1 MKALMLVTCLAG
13 LTVAAPEPSYTEA
26 DLYYMSHIVQ
36 AEAGYCEREM
46 IEGVASVIMNRVND
60 DRFPD
65 TVYGVVSQSGQ
76 YSTFSTVDLQVPTD
90 DVIEVCIDV
99 LENGSKFPPD
109 VIYQAN
115 VILGPVYKTLSTSYS
130 TMYFCYG

>member
-13 LTVAAPEPSYTEA
+13 LTVAAPEPSYTEE
-26 DLYYMSHIVQ
+26 DLYFMSRIVQ

-76 YSTFSTVDLQVPTD
+76 YSTFATVDSQVPTD
-90 DVIEVCIDV
+90 DVIDVCIDV

-115 VILGPVYKTLSTSYS
+115 VILGPVYKTRSTSYS
-130 TMYFCYG
+130 TMYLCYG

>member
-13 LTVAAPEPSYTEA
+13 LTVASPEPSYTEE

-46 IEGVASVIMNRVND
+46 IEGAASVIINRVND

-76 YSTFSTVDLQVPTD
+76 YSTFYSVDLQVPTD
-90 DVIEVCIDV
+90 EVIDVCIDI